1 MRSARQPS
9 HSPHRPDHQPRSV
22 RGAVVDT
29 VVGTAIA
36 MAVLSGLSGCA
47 QVDLDELIGSRPTSA
62 SPSPASHAST
72 APPQMVLPT
81 PLPTGQ
87 ATAASTATAGFPE
100 LAGYTSASPTAA
112 SGATTSTTTRSPATS
127 WSRSYVSRS
136 STCQVSA
143 EVTSSPELV
152 VTGGD
157 DHALSEHWAISL
169 AGEYPEYRQTARM
182 ELTAA
187 NRSESYAGIAT
198 TFSASIAGSQVVGRS
213 FARVWSADS
222 AALPV
227 THGVPAEELRYD
239 VLGGGCS
246 WHDDRGPIG
255 AVPLAGKITGACNTS
270 RPHLRLS
277 LHLLHEGAPC
287 TTSVPGRPPV
297 TALATAPGPQGDSS

>member
-9 HSPHRPDHQPRSV
+9 HSPHRGVRSNDVRDHTLSCNLLVAVIRLTLLDLPGERRGDQQPR
-22 RGAVVDT
+22 
-29 VVGTAIA
+29 
-36 MAVLSGLSGCA
+36 
-47 QVDLDELIGSRPTSA
+47 
-62 SPSPASHAST
+62 
-72 APPQMVLPT
+72 
-81 PLPTGQ
+81 
-87 ATAASTATAGFPE
+87 AG
-100 LAGYTSASPTAA
+100 
-112 SGATTSTTTRSPATS
+112 RD
-127 WSRSYVSRS
+127 R
-136 STCQVSA
+136 
-143 EVTSSPELV
+143 
-152 VTGGD
+152 GD

-169 AGEYPEYRQTARM
+169 AGEYPDYRQTARM
-182 ELTAA
+182 ELTTAT
-187 NRSESYAGIAT
+187 RSESYAGIAT

-239 VLGGGCS
+239 VLGRGCS

-255 AVPLAGKITGACNTS
+255 AVPLAGKITGACNTN

>member
-9 HSPHRPDHQPRSV
+9 HSPRRPDHQPRSV

-87 ATAASTATAGFPE
+87 ATAASTVTAGFPE

-112 SGATTSTTTRSPATS
+112 FGATTSTTTRSPATS

-136 STCQVSA
+136 STYQVSA

-152 VTGGD
+152 ATG
-157 DHALSEHWAISL
+157 
-169 AGEYPEYRQTARM
+169 
-182 ELTAA
+182 
-187 NRSESYAGIAT
+187 AT
-198 TFSASIAGSQVVGRS
+198 TMRCPSTGPSPWPASTRTTGRP
-213 FARVWSADS
+213 RGWSS
-222 AALPV
+222 RRPTGPSPMPV
-227 THGVPAEELRYD
+227 SLRPSVPASPVLRSS
-239 VLGGGCS
+239 GGPS
-246 WHDDRGPIG
+246 RGYG
-255 AVPLAGKITGACNTS
+255 
-270 RPHLRLS
+270 
-277 LHLLHEGAPC
+277 
-287 TTSVPGRPPV
+287 PP
-297 TALATAPGPQGDSS
+297 TAPHCP

>member
-1 MRSARQPS
+1 MSSSAP
-9 HSPHRPDHQPRSV
+9 
-22 RGAVVDT
+22 G
-29 VVGTAIA
+29 
-36 MAVLSGLSGCA
+36 
-47 QVDLDELIGSRPTSA
+47 
-62 SPSPASHAST
+62 PASHAST

-87 ATAASTATAGFPE
+87 ATAASTVTAGFPE

-112 SGATTSTTTRSPATS
+112 FGATTSTTTRSPATS

-136 STCQVSA
+136 STCQMSA
-143 EVTSSPELV
+143 EVV

-213 FARVWSADS
+213 FVRVWSADG
-222 AALPV
+222 AALSV
-227 THGVPAEELRYD
+227 TTQV
-239 VLGGGCS
+239 CQQ
-246 WHDDRGPIG
+246 G
-255 AVPLAGKITGACNTS
+255 AFD
-270 RPHLRLS
+270 
-277 LHLLHEGAPC
+277 
-287 TTSVPGRPPV
+287 TTSWDAVVHGITIDGLSGQSRWPERPPES
-297 TALATAPGPQGDSS
+297 ATPAAPATG